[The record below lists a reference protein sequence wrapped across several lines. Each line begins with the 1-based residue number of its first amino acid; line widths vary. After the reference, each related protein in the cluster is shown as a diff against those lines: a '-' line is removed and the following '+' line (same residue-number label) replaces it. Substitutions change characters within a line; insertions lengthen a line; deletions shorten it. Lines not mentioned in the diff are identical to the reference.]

1 MVDLSLGL
9 WLLVQSATG
18 SSSKVREIAGARVP
32 IAERIAADA
41 DFQAAVAAKN
51 ASGETLDQVQRK
63 DKEWTAGGRPELRRA
78 VTQGPCADR
87 LREMVKEDSFI
98 VEAFLMDA
106 RGALVCATRETTDY
120 YQGDE
125 PKWEHTYQEGRRLFV
140 DEPALD
146 PSTGAY
152 AIQLSVLVSA
162 GGAKAGAVTLTLKIP
177 DVATR

>member
-32 IAERIAADA
+32 LAERIAADA
-41 DFQAAVAAKN
+41 DFQAEVAAKN
-51 ASGETLDQVQRK
+51 ATAETLDQIQRK
-63 DKEWTAGGRPELRRA
+63 DKEWAAGGRPELRRA
-78 VTQGPCADR
+78 MTQGDCASR
-87 LREMVKEDSFI
+87 LREMVKDDTFI

-106 RGALVCATRETTDY
+106 QGALVCASRETTDY

-125 PKWEHTYQEGRRLFV
+125 PKWQHTYQEGRRVFV

-152 AIQLSVLVSA
+152 AIQLSVLVSTN
-162 GGAKAGAVTLTLKIP
+162 GVKAGALTLTLKIP
-177 DVATR
+177 DIAAR

>member
-18 SSSKVREIAGARVP
+18 SSKVREIAGARVP
-32 IAERIAADA
+32 LAERIAADA
-41 DFQAAVAAKN
+41 EFQAAVAAKN
-51 ASGETLDQVQRK
+51 ASGETADQVLRK

-78 VTQGPCADR
+78 VTEGACADH
-87 LREMVKEDSFI
+87 LREMVKGDSFV

-106 RGALVCATRETTDY
+106 QGALVCATGETTDY

-125 PKWEHTYQEGRRLFV
+125 TKWERTYQEGRRVFV
-140 DEPALD
+140 GEPALD
-146 PSTGAY
+146 ASSGTY

-162 GGAKAGAVTLTLKIP
+162 NGAKAGALTLTLRIP
-177 DVATR
+177 DVASR